1 MRGCIAEIV
10 SANYSKL
17 FSISSQQIWEC
28 AGTDL
33 KKLPYSGGSTI
44 FGHHRLWDGN
54 LGALVLP
61 WLGNL
66 FLALLS
72 SFRTIFGYA
81 W

>member
-17 FSISSQQIWEC
+17 FSILGQRNGNVQG
-28 AGTDL
+28 ADL

-61 WLGNL
+61 
-66 FLALLS
+66 
-72 SFRTIFGYA
+72 
-81 W
+81 